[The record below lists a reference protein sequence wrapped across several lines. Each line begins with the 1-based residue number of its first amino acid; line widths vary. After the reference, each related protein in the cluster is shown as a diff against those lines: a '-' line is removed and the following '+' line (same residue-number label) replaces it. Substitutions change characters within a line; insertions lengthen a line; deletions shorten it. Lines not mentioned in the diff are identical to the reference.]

1 MTVKI
6 AIAFLR
12 MATLMQVQVAAL
24 LSQTLSHFEDLTKD
38 EKATLG
44 QALHTTVTL
53 LKTDIEIGLKCV
65 VQLTSSL
72 PEIVAQLSRYPWLL
86 SSLAEPLK
94 GSKQQ
99 CLNALQLL
107 ELLVEHDDISD
118 TSMQLFNDANGVPAL
133 LQAMDG
139 ASQEHAM
146 ACMKLLSRIAN
157 GTTKMRKHIAGCGQ
171 VLKHVEG
178 MLAGAMA
185 SQSKSED
192 KVTSDDD
199 GAAEDDEAE
208 VVVAGVAAAGDAEVD
223 MTIVCRGIEIVAG
236 LAELFCLRQD
246 LISYGKLV
254 LMLLKLLGSPS
265 IDADLAFA
273 IVSALRRL
281 VSQLLPAQR
290 TILHA
295 TLVGHVIPRFLR
307 EEDANLP
314 VVEQCIW
321 ILITLNLTTPEQTS
335 AIIELIPMLLT
346 DPITA
351 EPALSLLTVL
361 TRSSDAADLAVS
373 SNVIPTLGGT
383 IARAKKSNNNRVV
396 VAALDCLYQICLHPC
411 ALEYFGSRR
420 GDAVFGVIKS
430 MTAQTSPKASRL
442 QNESHAIGMRLL
454 SQLGLSVTSQN
465 EAKAIANSQK
475 RLREQAKKME
485 EESKKLKKAQV

>member
-1 MTVKI
+1 M
-6 AIAFLR
+6 
-12 MATLMQVQVAAL
+12 
-24 LSQTLSHFEDLTKD
+24 SQTLSHFEDLTKD

-86 SSLAEPLK
+86 STLSQPLK
-94 GSKQQ
+94 GSKRQ
-99 CLNALQLL
+99 CLDALKLL
-107 ELLVEHDDISD
+107 ELLVGHDDISD
-118 TSMQLFNDANGVPAL
+118 TSMQLFNDANGVSAL
-133 LQAMDG
+133 LQAMDSAG
-139 ASQEHAM
+139 PEHAM
-146 ACMKLLSRIAN
+146 ACMKILSRIAN
-157 GTTKMRKHIAGCGQ
+157 GTTKMRKHIAGCGE
-171 VLKHVEG
+171 VLKHVER

-185 SQSKSED
+185 SQSKDENQLAGAD
-192 KVTSDDD
+192 DDTEEEAETVTSVAVD
-199 GAAEDDEAE
+199 GD
-208 VVVAGVAAAGDAEVD
+208 VD

-254 LMLLKLLGSPS
+254 LMLLKLLGSAS
-265 IDADLAFA
+265 VDSDLAFA
-273 IVSALRRL
+273 ILSALRRL
-281 VSQLLPAQR
+281 ASQLLPSQR

-307 EEDANLP
+307 EDDANLP

-335 AIIELIPMLLT
+335 AIIELIPMLLA
-346 DPITA
+346 DPLTA
-351 EPALSLLTVL
+351 EPALTLLALL
-361 TRSSDAADLAVS
+361 TRSPESAQLAVS

-383 IARAKKSNNNRVV
+383 IARAKKAANNRVV
-396 VAALDCLYQICLHPC
+396 VATLDCLYQICLHPC
-411 ALEYFGSRR
+411 ALEYFGSGR

-430 MTAQTSPKASRL
+430 MTAQTSPKASRFE
-442 QNESHAIGMRLL
+442 NESHAIGMRLL

-465 EAKAIANSQK
+465 EVKAIANSQK
-475 RLREQAKKME
+475 RLQEQAKKME
-485 EESKKLKKAQV
+485 EQAKKLKEQATKAQV